1 MKLFKLIR
9 ACIVF
14 NLPLRSY
21 HITMHL
27 WQRALRACFHVT
39 IVSIVGRI
47 FNDRSLSSSFCLK
60 CQLPVLIGYETR
72 DITCEGQK
80 HSFVSNKICLPSII
94 SIVTNNIRFNLLQ
107 LYPSMLLFVFAL
119 SFIPSPNFLSGYF
132 NVSLNLMAVLNVWI
146 LIHFVTQLQVFKPDS
161 RAIVCHSYQGL
172 PATIIIISTFNET
185 IIDSVFTDTAAIL
198 N

>member
-39 IVSIVGRI
+39 IVFIVGRV

-60 CQLPVLIGYETR
+60 YQLPVLIGYKTR

-80 HSFVSNKICLPSII
+80 HSFVSNKMSPKHHINRYKQHPLQSSSSLSIRASFCIC
-94 SIVTNNIRFNLLQ
+94 
-107 LYPSMLLFVFAL
+107 FV
-119 SFIPSPNFLSGYF
+119 IYTFL
-132 NVSLNLMAVLNVWI
+132 
-146 LIHFVTQLQVFKPDS
+146 
-161 RAIVCHSYQGL
+161 
-172 PATIIIISTFNET
+172 
-185 IIDSVFTDTAAIL
+185 
-198 N
+198 